1 VAAGPRT
8 VNAQD
13 GATLAAFG
21 AVLAAVSSIV
31 VTVFNW
37 LISRD
42 FGRTLGT
49 TVQDMVAPANLAI
62 GQAASGLSETNG
74 LMRTLLDQY
83 GGSLERLTSEQTRC
97 TEMLVRLD
105 ERTAKLDELL

>member
-1 VAAGPRT
+1 MS
-8 VNAQD
+8 AQD
-13 GATLAAFG
+13 GATLG

-37 LISRD
+37 LLSRD
-42 FGRTLGT
+42 FGRSMGA
-49 TVQDMVAPANLAI
+49 TVKDMVAPTTLAI
-62 GQAASGLSETNG
+62 DQAASGLRETNG

-105 ERTAKLDELL
+105 ARTAKLDELL